1 MEIMMSKLDKN
12 DLKVVD
18 KKELVEDMNYHY
30 FNMIDVDFFNIEQLD
45 QYVTTSDRINISHFV
60 STMVVIERLIA
71 DYRTL
76 PLVEQDEDE
85 ITFYVNQVIKKNEIL
100 SEINHDKAL
109 LKFIDDEI
117 YEMLYV

>member
-1 MEIMMSKLDKN
+1 MMRKLDKN

-18 KKELVEDMNYHY
+18 KKELVGDMNYHY

-45 QYVTTSDRINISHFV
+45 EYVSTGNRDNISRFV
-60 STMVVIERLIA
+60 STMVVIEHLIA
-71 DYRTL
+71 EYRML

-85 ITFYVNQVIKKNEIL
+85 ITFYVDQVIKKNEIL
-100 SEINHDKAL
+100 KKINQDKAL